1 MKKTLLPFLLIV
13 FLLSLS
19 VKFGQIDIAKAATQD
34 NTTGTYTDTFSNS
47 LGIGTTTQTYV
58 TSGSVKLDLGTTSF
72 YAPFDTDLNATSSL
86 GSGTANNAG
95 LTFPSLTSSGY
106 VNSALNA
113 QTDKTLRFETTD
125 NLATNKAQIDMWLKT
140 NPDFYNNGDQ
150 SGKFNQ
156 PYQIYYDAISD
167 FIYVADY
174 SNSRIVKTKID
185 GEGWQTLGHYGTG
198 YGNFYLP
205 AGIYYDSVSDFLYI
219 ADTGNHRIVKAKID
233 GTGWVNI
240 ANPVETI
247 FETQSD
253 DMKLEFSAH
262 ENLLRFYPR
271 KSDQGHVMTSAFL
284 DWEPDEWHALSLS
297 YDQTLGTADLYI
309 DNVLN
314 VSHTFST
321 SWTPP
326 SFGQYF
332 YVGSDKDGTYSSAWK
347 GPLDELTITQD
358 TDLYDSSGSFVT
370 NEITPS
376 TNGTLSW
383 NEISIS
389 QTLNSGT
396 VTYDVLDGDTA
407 DGGVAI
413 AGFSTLSANGSG
425 KISLKPFLFNL

>member
-1 MKKTLLPFLLIV
+1 MPKFQEGVLKRFILISLLLLLLGFV
-13 FLLSLS
+13 FRSTKSENAL
-19 VKFGQIDIAKAATQD
+19 AYTQD

-47 LGIGTTTQTYV
+47 LGIGATTQTTV

-150 SGKFNQ
+150 SGTFNF
-156 PYQIYYDAISD
+156 PYGVFYDPVSE
-167 FIYVADY
+167 FIFVADF
-174 SNSRIVKTKID
+174 SNHRIVKTKID
-185 GEGWQTLGHYGTG
+185 G
-198 YGNFYLP
+198 
-205 AGIYYDSVSDFLYI
+205 
-219 ADTGNHRIVKAKID
+219 
-233 GTGWVNI
+233 TGWASI
-240 ANPVETI
+240 SNPVETI
-247 FETQSD
+247 LETQGD
-253 DMKLEFSAH
+253 DMKIEFSPQ
-262 ENLLRFYPR
+262 ENLLRYYPR

-284 DWEPDEWHALSLS
+284 DWEPSEWHALSLS